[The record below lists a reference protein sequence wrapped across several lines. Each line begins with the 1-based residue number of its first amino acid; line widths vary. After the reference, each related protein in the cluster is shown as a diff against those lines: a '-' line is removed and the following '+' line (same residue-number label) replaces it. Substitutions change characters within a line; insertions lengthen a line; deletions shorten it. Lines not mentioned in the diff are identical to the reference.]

1 MCRRDYARWHME
13 REITFEVTQEA
24 DGGFCARAIGESI
37 FTEGDTWDE
46 LRDMVRDAVKC
57 HFDEG
62 EAPAT
67 IRLHLNREEILEA
80 A

>member
-1 MCRRDYARWHME
+1 MAS
-13 REITFEVTQEA
+13 EITFEVTQEA

-57 HFDEG
+57 HFDED

-67 IRLHLNREEILEA
+67 IRLHLNREEIL
-80 A
+80 